1 MHDYKS
7 CILFIRV
14 NWFSIHVM
22 LLFQSFVNPRL
33 SLGYLFSESYVCWVF
48 FLPESNYVISA
59 VFDNWTTINCS
70 SKWLILFAST
80 FLHRNTSAETRKI
93 LFMASH
99 LIYLNWY
106 INSVQCVWQKFST
119 DRLFENEIMPTVDKK
134 NLIVQISFALLNF
147 S

>member
-1 MHDYKS
+1 MTINHVSYLYVLADFLSMS
-7 CILFIRV
+7 CFYSSLLWILVFPLDIYSRKAM
-14 NWFSIHVM
+14 FAG
-22 LLFQSFVNPRL
+22 F
-33 SLGYLFSESYVCWVF
+33 F
-48 FLPESNYVISA
+48 FLPESNYAISA